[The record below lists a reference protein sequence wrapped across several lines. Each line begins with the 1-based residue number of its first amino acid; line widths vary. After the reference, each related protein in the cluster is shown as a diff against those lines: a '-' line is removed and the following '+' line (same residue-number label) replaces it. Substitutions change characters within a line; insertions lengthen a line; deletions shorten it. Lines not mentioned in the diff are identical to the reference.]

1 MNTWM
6 SQEKKKKT
14 KQNKTK
20 THTKIHEILQFF
32 VLTKR
37 IRKKKKLIKAKLQIA
52 NTDMRIIK
60 WPQQVHNKF
69 YATSY

>member
-1 MNTWM
+1 MTTLIKMLNTLM
-6 SQEKKKKT
+6 SQEKKKKKT

-37 IRKKKKLIKAKLQIA
+37 IRKKK
-52 NTDMRIIK
+52 
-60 WPQQVHNKF
+60 
-69 YATSY
+69 